1 MTSSSITHEH
11 TPTAEAA
18 PSAVEQSVREAA
30 RAAKDA
36 QPHLARLHRDSK
48 DRVLLA
54 MAEALVE
61 RTEEIVAANA
71 RDLEAADAA
80 GIAPGLRDRLVL
92 VPLRIIDLA
101 ALLHAAA
108 SHPGTVVAVHR
119 VHGLQTSLHT

>member
-11 TPTAEAA
+11 TPTAAPA
-18 PSAVEQSVREAA
+18 PSEAERSVREAA

-36 QPHLARLHRDSK
+36 QPHLARRHRDSN

-92 VPLRIIDLA
+92 DPQRIKIGR
-101 ALLHAAA
+101 A
-108 SHPGTVVAVHR
+108 SCRDR
-119 VHGLQTSLHT
+119 V